1 MKLHPYPMLLKARSS
16 VADSYQYIL
25 DQLEIAIEKAPDW
38 KKLSQASKEAA
49 KALKARVLLYAG
61 KYTEAVAAVNDAID
75 TNSPLPEANYGD
87 VFDKFSTTKEILFA
101 RVFDQ
106 KMPPTLQPVSN
117 VTVTAPRKTR
127 LLGPTNEYVELMG
140 DDPRAD
146 AIFSKVDSL
155 MDSRSSA
162 VAYNLKSV
170 KKLLNDAN
178 DMPVIFSRV
187 SELYLIKARSLVSFR
202 ILYIRS
208 LRTDP

>member
-1 MKLHPYPMLLKARSS
+1 MNSEYGVVMRNEAPSVSNALKARSS

-87 VFDKFSTTKEILFA
+87 VLISFQQPKRFYSLVYSTK
-101 RVFDQ
+101 

-127 LLGPTNEYVELMG
+127 LLG
-140 DDPRAD
+140 AHQ
-146 AIFSKVDSL
+146 
-155 MDSRSSA
+155 
-162 VAYNLKSV
+162 
-170 KKLLNDAN
+170 
-178 DMPVIFSRV
+178 
-187 SELYLIKARSLVSFR
+187 
-202 ILYIRS
+202 
-208 LRTDP
+208 

>member
-1 MKLHPYPMLLKARSS
+1 MSDGEFSGNRRAEVLGEIAYLRALAYFNILVRYCEFWDMNSEYGVVMRNEAPSVSNALKARSS

-117 VTVTAPRKTR
+117 VTVTAPRKNKVTG
-127 LLGPTNEYVELMG
+127 GPPMSMWNWWGMILAPM
-140 DDPRAD
+140 P
-146 AIFSKVDSL
+146 SSL
-155 MDSRSSA
+155 
-162 VAYNLKSV
+162 K
-170 KKLLNDAN
+170 
-178 DMPVIFSRV
+178 
-187 SELYLIKARSLVSFR
+187 
-202 ILYIRS
+202 
-208 LRTDP
+208 

>member
-1 MKLHPYPMLLKARSS
+1 MSDGEFSGNRRAEVLGEIAYLRALAYFNVLVRYCEFWDMNSEYGVVMRNEAPSVSNALKARSS

-75 TNSPLPEANYGD
+75 TNAPLPEANYGD

-106 KMPPTLQPVSN
+106 KMQPTLPPASN
-117 VTVTAPRKTR
+117 VMVTAPRRNK
-127 LLGPTNEYVELMG
+127 
-140 DDPRAD
+140 
-146 AIFSKVDSL
+146 AIE
-155 MDSRSSA
+155 
-162 VAYNLKSV
+162 
-170 KKLLNDAN
+170 
-178 DMPVIFSRV
+178 IFQ
-187 SELYLIKARSLVSFR
+187 
-202 ILYIRS
+202 
-208 LRTDP
+208 

>member
-1 MKLHPYPMLLKARSS
+1 MKARSS

-75 TNSPLPEANYGD
+75 TNAPLPEANYGD

-106 KMPPTLQPVSN
+106 QFHPPAMLW
-117 VTVTAPRKTR
+117 
-127 LLGPTNEYVELMG
+127 
-140 DDPRAD
+140 
-146 AIFSKVDSL
+146 
-155 MDSRSSA
+155 
-162 VAYNLKSV
+162 
-170 KKLLNDAN
+170 
-178 DMPVIFSRV
+178 
-187 SELYLIKARSLVSFR
+187 
-202 ILYIRS
+202 
-208 LRTDP
+208 

>member
-1 MKLHPYPMLLKARSS
+1 M
-16 VADSYQYIL
+16 
-25 DQLEIAIEKAPDW
+25 

-127 LLGPTNEYVELMG
+127 LLGPTNEYVELVGMILA
-140 DDPRAD
+140 PMP
-146 AIFSKVDSL
+146 SSL
-155 MDSRSSA
+155 
-162 VAYNLKSV
+162 K
-170 KKLLNDAN
+170 
-178 DMPVIFSRV
+178 
-187 SELYLIKARSLVSFR
+187 
-202 ILYIRS
+202 
-208 LRTDP
+208 